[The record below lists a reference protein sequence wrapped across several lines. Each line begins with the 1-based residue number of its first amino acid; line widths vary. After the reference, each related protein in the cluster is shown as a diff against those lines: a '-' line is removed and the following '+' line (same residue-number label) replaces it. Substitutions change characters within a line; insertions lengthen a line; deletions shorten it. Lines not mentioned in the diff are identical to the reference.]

1 MSILSIL
8 IVLSGFLLR
17 CLVPQLLPH
26 LTGILDKFVLL
37 STPINSYRSLNEGI
51 FLLLNNMNPYTDQGQ
66 ILHHPP
72 LVLYIINWIKM
83 SPTQD
88 NLMTNIFYAL
98 VDSFIGIQL
107 IKLNNK
113 FNTGFKSYQIALF
126 YVFNP
131 MTIVSTLAK
140 STYLLNNLIIIT
152 LLNAIYSKKF
162 NFSMILLA
170 ISTYLAYYSWYLTIP
185 VVYFIYLESKSIIKP
200 IKSILIFVLTLATL
214 LFTSFKIT
222 NSWTF
227 INLCYGSIIKFE
239 KITPNIG
246 LWWYFFTEI
255 FEFFSSFYIGLF
267 NIYTFI
273 FTIPLTIRF
282 IDSNDVSSVIFT
294 IWTIIA
300 FTTFGKG
307 YPCLADYS
315 LVYTIIIVFKKL
327 FSQLKFSLIVIY
339 VSLMVVMFLS
349 PIFYFVWMAFNS
361 GNANFFYAIG
371 LSLNVLQMLILSD
384 FIWAKIKFE
393 YFENGTIA
401 LDENEKLSNSNIK
414 LTQI

>member
-1 MSILSIL
+1 MSILTIFIL
-8 IVLSGFLLR
+8 LSGFLLR
-17 CLVPQLLPH
+17 TLIPEILPH
-26 LTGILDKFVLL
+26 LTNILDKFVLL

-51 FLLLNNMNPYTDQGQ
+51 FLMVNNMDPYTDQGQ

-72 LVLYIINWIKM
+72 LVLHLFNSIKT
-83 SPTQD
+83 SPLND
-88 NLMTNIFYAL
+88 NLMINVFFAM
-98 VDSFIGIQL
+98 VDSLIAIQL
-107 IKLNNK
+107 IKLNSK

-131 MTIVSTLAK
+131 MTIVSTLSK
-140 STYLLNNLIIIT
+140 STYLLNNLIIISM
-152 LLNAIYSKKF
+152 LNCTYSKKF
-162 NFSMILLA
+162 NISMALLGL
-170 ISTYLAYYSWYLTIP
+170 STYLAYYSWYLSIP
-185 VVYFIYLESKSIIKP
+185 IAYFIYLDSKSISKP
-200 IKSILIFVLTLATL
+200 IKSVLVYLSSLGL
-214 LFTSFKIT
+214 LLLTSFKIT
-222 NSWTF
+222 NNSWTF

-282 IDSNDVSSVIFT
+282 IDANDVSSVIFT
-294 IWTIIA
+294 IWTIIG

-307 YPCLADYS
+307 YPCLTDYS
-315 LVYTIIIVFKKL
+315 LVYTIIIVFRKL
-327 FSQLKFSLIVIY
+327 FSELKFSLLIIY
-339 VSLMVVMFLS
+339 VSLMVVMVLS

-371 LSLNVLQMLILSD
+371 LALNVLQMLILTD
-384 FIWAKIKFE
+384 FIWAKIKLE
-393 YFENGTIA
+393 YFGSVDDDAT
-401 LDENEKLSNSNIK
+401 EKSSNIIK